1 MDIWRQATENWSE
14 LCAAM
19 GCTRMQVPGAI
30 VQSYPIERSGPFY
43 NSAFVQKPQS
53 FEIEKVESIFAERRL
68 PFVIVIPRL
77 ESYAELGKS
86 LVEHGYSAAPAWC
99 LMIQKELVGESN
111 PKVRVDEIDR
121 SGLNDWFALQ
131 DAFPH
136 VQSSKA
142 ARLEMIERLSG
153 NGSAQLLLASINHK
167 PVGTGLLYLNEH
179 VASIH
184 MIATLNEL
192 RRRHVATTVT
202 LEALRRARKEKV
214 DLVWL
219 RTRRGG
225 IGEKVYAK
233 IGFNVFSDILSYT
246 KTLQYEDSNLP
257 PK

>member
-1 MDIWRQATENWSE
+1 
-14 LCAAM
+14 
-19 GCTRMQVPGAI
+19 
-30 VQSYPIERSGPFY
+30 
-43 NSAFVQKPQS
+43 
-53 FEIEKVESIFAERRL
+53 
-68 PFVIVIPRL
+68 
-77 ESYAELGKS
+77 
-86 LVEHGYSAAPAWC
+86 
-99 LMIQKELVGESN
+99 
-111 PKVRVDEIDR
+111 
-121 SGLNDWFALQ
+121 
-131 DAFPH
+131 
-136 VQSSKA
+136 
-142 ARLEMIERLSG
+142 MIERLSG